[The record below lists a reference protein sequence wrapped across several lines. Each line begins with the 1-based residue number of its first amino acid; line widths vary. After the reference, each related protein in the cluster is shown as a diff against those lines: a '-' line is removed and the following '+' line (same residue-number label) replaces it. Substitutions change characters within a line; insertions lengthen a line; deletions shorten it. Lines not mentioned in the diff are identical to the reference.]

1 MCSCWPSL
9 SSAKPAMKISLRRFF
24 IKNPTILLLN
34 FLNTLMLHILQS
46 EISISWLPVDSW
58 AEALRPYCA
67 NSACGNQ
74 TWYELLTQLGIYE
87 SSLANWPSD
96 LYNSWFKSNLCNFVC
111 NLLQIYEKTS
121 SIWLIILALHQL
133 QLLRQVSTE
142 GGQEPNTNE
151 MLQFLFLKS

>member
-1 MCSCWPSL
+1 M
-9 SSAKPAMKISLRRFF
+9 
-24 IKNPTILLLN
+24 NY
-34 FLNTLMLHILQS
+34 LQ
-46 EISISWLPVDSW
+46 
-58 AEALRPYCA
+58 
-67 NSACGNQ
+67 
-74 TWYELLTQLGIYE
+74 QLGIYE

-111 NLLQIYEKTS
+111 NLLQIYEMTS
-121 SIWLIILALHQL
+121 SIWLIIPALHQL